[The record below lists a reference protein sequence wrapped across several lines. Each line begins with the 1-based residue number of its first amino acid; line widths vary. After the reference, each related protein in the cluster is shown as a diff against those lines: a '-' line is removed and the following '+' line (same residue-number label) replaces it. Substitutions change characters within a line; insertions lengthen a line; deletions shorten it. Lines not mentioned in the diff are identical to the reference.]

1 MASYYP
7 RRLLPGGTLAV
18 SEERWFKLR
27 PPGLFGK
34 AWKLSDGE
42 GREVTR
48 IPFSRGWP
56 ARGWL
61 LRLDKR
67 AAGEPEALLIV
78 LATCYAIVADRAQR
92 PLSTG

>member
-34 AWKLSDGE
+34 AWNLSDAE
-42 GREVTR
+42 GREFTR
-48 IPFSRGWP
+48 IPFRPGWG
-56 ARGWL
+56 RGWL
-61 LRLDKR
+61 LHLDKS
-67 AAGEPEALLIV
+67 AASEPEASLIV
-78 LATCYAIVADRAQR
+78 LATCYVIVADWARR